1 MTSGIRAVVWD
12 LGGVILRTF
21 DRSGRERWERQLGLE
36 PCDLSRLVFN
46 SEVSRRASAGQAT
59 IDEVWS
65 WVQSHLSL
73 SNEDLAALRQEF
85 FAGDRLDEELLAYIR
100 RLRPRC
106 KTGMITNAF
115 PDLRRWLQ
123 DVWRIAVDFDQIV
136 ISAEEGLLKPDPR
149 IYHLALDRLDVAPQ
163 QAVFVDDFAENVAG
177 AQEAGMRA
185 IQFRDT
191 QQTIAELD
199 ALLINGG

>member
-1 MTSGIRAVVWD
+1 MSSGILAVVWD

-21 DRSGRERWERQLGLE
+21 DRSARERWERQLGLE
-36 PCDLSRLVFN
+36 PWDLSRLVFN
-46 SEVSRRASAGQAT
+46 SEVSRKASAGQAT

-65 WVQSHLSL
+65 WVQGHLGL
-73 SNEDLAALRQEF
+73 SNEDLAALRRGF

-100 RLRPRC
+100 RLRPRY

-123 DVWRIAVDFDQIV
+123 DVWRIAADFDQIV

-163 QAVFVDDFAENVAG
+163 QAVFVDDFAENVTG

-199 ALLINGG
+199 ALLDGGG